1 MKYMEVNKLDW
12 DSVFLNINV
21 GEIIDPDTNYIVLKE
36 KFDLIY
42 LKSERNCEAK
52 IEGYVNS
59 FTETKV
65 LFSKLIDQK
74 REINQNVFSISET
87 NFNIYDLYNLA
98 FESGKMSRF
107 NLDKKFGRTKFEELY
122 TKWIDNSINKIFA
135 DDVLVYQENNQT
147 LGFVTYKIEK
157 DFATIGLVA
166 VDSFSQGKGI
176 GGKLIAAVENKLI
189 SNGVFKLIIPTQLE
203 NTNACSFYEKLNYKV
218 HETTAIKHYWKNDT
232 I

>member
-1 MKYMEVNKLDW
+1 MEIKKLEW
-12 DSVFLNINV
+12 DSDFFKIKV
-21 GEIIDPDTNYIVLKE
+21 GEILNPDTNYIVLKE

-42 LKSERNCEAK
+42 LKNQKNCETT

-65 LFSKLIDQK
+65 LFSKLIDEK
-74 REINQNVFSISET
+74 REINQNIFSISEA
-87 NFNIYDLYNLA
+87 NSKIDDLYNLA

-122 TKWIDNSINKIFA
+122 IKWIDNSINKIFA
-135 DDVLVYQENNQT
+135 DDILVYQENNQT

-176 GGKLIAAVENKLI
+176 GGKLIDAVENKLI
-189 SNGVFKLIIPTQLE
+189 SEGVLKLLIPTQLE
-203 NTNACSFYEKLNYKV
+203 NTNACGFYEKKEYKISQ
-218 HETTAIKHYWKNDT
+218 TTVIKHFWKK
-232 I
+232 

>member
-1 MKYMEVNKLDW
+1 MEVNKLKW
-12 DSVFLNINV
+12 DSDFFNIKV
-21 GEIIDPDTNYIVLKE
+21 GEIINPDTNVIVLKG

-42 LKSERNCEAK
+42 LKSEKNCEAK

-87 NFNIYDLYNLA
+87 NFNIDDLYNLA

-107 NLDKKFGRTKFEELY
+107 NLDKKFGRTKFEKLY
-122 TKWIDNSINKIFA
+122 VKWVDNSINKIFA
-135 DDVLVYQENNQT
+135 DDVLIYKENNQT
-147 LGFVTYKIEK
+147 LGFVTYKTENN
-157 DFATIGLVA
+157 FATIGLIA

-176 GGKLIAAVENKLI
+176 GSKLIDAVENKLI
-189 SNGVFKLIIPTQLE
+189 SNGVYKLIIPTQLE
-203 NTNACSFYEKLNYKV
+203 NTNACGFYEKKKYKISQ
-218 HETTAIKHYWKNDT
+218 TTVIKHFWKK
-232 I
+232 